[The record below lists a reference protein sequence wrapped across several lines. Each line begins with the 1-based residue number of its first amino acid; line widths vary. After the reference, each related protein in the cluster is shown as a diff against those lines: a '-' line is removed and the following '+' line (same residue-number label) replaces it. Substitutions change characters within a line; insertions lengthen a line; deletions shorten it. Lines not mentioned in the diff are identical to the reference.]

1 MSLCKFFVFEKL
13 THTRLY
19 QILLKIMLLSIL
31 IGNSVTDYLSV
42 VHYSD
47 FKIIKIYI
55 IFFISAIIYMNIVSF
70 SLAFVC
76 Q

>member
-1 MSLCKFFVFEKL
+1 MSFCKFVVFEKW
-13 THTRLY
+13 THAHLY
-19 QILLKIMLLSIL
+19 QVALKIMLLSIL

>member
-19 QILLKIMLLSIL
+19 QISLTIMLLSIL
-31 IGNSVTDYLSV
+31 IGNSVTDCLSV